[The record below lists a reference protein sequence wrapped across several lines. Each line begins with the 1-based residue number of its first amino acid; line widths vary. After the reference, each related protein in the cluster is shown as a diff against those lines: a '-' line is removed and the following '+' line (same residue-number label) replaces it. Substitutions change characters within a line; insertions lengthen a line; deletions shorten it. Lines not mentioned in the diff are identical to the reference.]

1 MNTLVLSLIAIL
13 CLLFIWVLC
22 NQLFMPR
29 LSRPLTID
37 QKPLVS
43 ILVPM
48 RDEETNVVEL
58 IQHLSNLTYP
68 NLEFLFLDDQST
80 DATSELIHQEAH
92 RLSDFTLISGKDL
105 PAGWVG
111 KVHACHQLSQQAN
124 GTYLLFLDADVRLA
138 PNTIEQA
145 VALIKD
151 EDAGLLT
158 GFPKFPVTG
167 LFAKLLV
174 PMQHVLIYLHLPIY
188 LANRTAHVTASA
200 AHGSFM
206 FFETMTYRS
215 IGGHS
220 SVKQSLVEDVHLA
233 RAIKKSG
240 ARVCLANVT
249 QHVTCYMYHRNRD
262 VWQGFSKN
270 AFPGI
275 GRSYLLAICIICLYS
290 VLFVSPLVLAGF
302 AFFTEWF
309 YALPLLIGLG
319 IRFVIDQLANQ
330 RNWIC
335 LLMPF
340 SALAFILIL
349 IRSMAL
355 AWSKSGFTWKGRTY
369 S

>member
-1 MNTLVLSLIAIL
+1 MPKLSHQSVIEE
-13 CLLFIWVLC
+13 
-22 NQLFMPR
+22 
-29 LSRPLTID
+29 
-37 QKPLVS
+37 KPLVS

-48 RDEETNVVEL
+48 RDEESNVVEL
-58 IQHLSNLTYP
+58 IRNLSALTYP

-80 DATSELIHQEAH
+80 DSTNKLIRQEAH
-92 RLSDFTLISGKDL
+92 RLANASLISGKNL
-105 PAGWVG
+105 PSDWVG
-111 KVHACHQLSQQAN
+111 KVHACHQLSQQAT
-124 GTYLLFLDADVRLA
+124 GAYLLFLDADVRLA

-145 VALIKD
+145 VSLMKSQGS
-151 EDAGLLT
+151 GLLT

-167 LFAKLLV
+167 LLAKLLV
-174 PMQHVLIYLHLPIY
+174 PMQHVLIYLHLPLY
-188 LANRTAHVTASA
+188 LANRTSYVAASA

-206 FFETMTYRS
+206 LFETMTYRS
-215 IGGHS
+215 IGGHT

-240 ARVCLANVT
+240 AKACLANVT
-249 QHVTCYMYHRNRD
+249 DHVTCYMYHQNRD

-290 VLFVSPLVLAGF
+290 ALFIFPLFLAGF
-302 AFFTEWF
+302 AFTSAWY
-309 YALPLLIGLG
+309 YALPLLISLG
-319 IRFVIDQLANQ
+319 IRLLIDQLANQ
-330 RNWIC
+330 RNWIW

>member
-1 MNTLVLSLIAIL
+1 MTIVVLILITLLS
-13 CLLFIWVLC
+13 LLFICVLC
-22 NQLFMPR
+22 NQLFMPK
-29 LSRPLTID
+29 LSRQLVIEE
-37 QKPLVS
+37 KPLVS

-48 RDEETNVVEL
+48 RDEESNVGEL
-58 IQHLSNLTYP
+58 IKNLSGLTYP

-80 DATSELIHQEAH
+80 DSTSQLIQQEAH
-92 RLSDFTLISGKDL
+92 YLSNVTLIKGKDL
-105 PAGWVG
+105 PSDWVG

-124 GTYLLFLDADVRLA
+124 GAYLLFLDADVRLA
-138 PNTIEQA
+138 RNTVEQA
-145 VALIKD
+145 IALMKHQ
-151 EDAGLLT
+151 EAGLLT
-158 GFPKFPVTG
+158 GFPKFPVNG
-167 LFAKLLV
+167 LLAKLLV
-174 PMQHVLIYLHLPIY
+174 PMQHVLIYLHLPLY
-188 LANRTAHVTASA
+188 LANSTSFVTASA

-215 IGGHS
+215 IGGHQ
-220 SVKQSLVEDVHLA
+220 SVKNSLVEDVHLA

-240 ARVCLANVT
+240 AKACLANVT
-249 QHVTCYMYHRNRD
+249 EHVTCYMYHQNRD

-290 VLFVSPLVLAGF
+290 ALFIFPLFLAGF
-302 AFFTEWF
+302 AFTFAWY
-309 YALPLLIGLG
+309 YALPLLISLA
-319 IRFVIDQLANQ
+319 IRLLIDQLASQ
-330 RNWIC
+330 RNWIW

-349 IRSMAL
+349 MRSMAL